1 MIERPSLHAME
12 IFLAVVDHGTMTAA
26 AEIEGVAQPAISVH
40 IRNLERFFGVPLL
53 ERHGRRVRPT
63 PYGEVLATYTRRLL
77 DHVDE
82 LGTALRRIEGL
93 ETGRLVIGASA
104 TVAETWL
111 PQVLG
116 RYSQAY
122 PGIELEVSIGNSGRV
137 LQDLRD
143 RRIGL
148 AVVGRADDAPDLV
161 AVPVF
166 RDVLRVFASAESA
179 WSRRASMCMDDLLDE
194 TFVLREPGSA
204 TREVM
209 FSCLEAVGFSPRR
222 TIQLGSN
229 EAVKR
234 AVAAG
239 LGIGILS
246 AQTLDVDVRSG
257 DVVLLP
263 CDDWSCHRQF
273 WIVQRA
279 DRMASRAE
287 LAFSGL
293 ATTGGLESLANPQ
306 PDETRSARDTIGY

>member
-26 AEIEGVAQPAISVH
+26 AEVEGVAQPAISVH

-53 ERHGRRVRPT
+53 ERQGRNVRPT
-63 PYGEVLATYTRRLL
+63 PYGEVLASYTRRML
-77 DHVDE
+77 DLVDE
-82 LGTALRRIEGL
+82 LGTALQRIEGL

-116 RYSQAY
+116 HYRQAY
-122 PGIELEVSIGNSGRV
+122 PGIELEVIIGNSGRV

-143 RRIGL
+143 RHIGI

-161 AVPVF
+161 AIPVF
-166 RDVLRVFASAESA
+166 RDILKVFAAVDSP
-179 WSRRASMCMDDLLDE
+179 WSRRASLRIADLQEE

-204 TREVM
+204 TRDFM
-209 FSCLEAVGFSPRR
+209 FGCLEASGVTPRR

-257 DVVLLP
+257 DVVLLT
-263 CDDWSCHRQF
+263 CDDWECHRQF

-287 LAFSGL
+287 AAFMEL
-293 ATTGGLESLANPQ
+293 ATTS
-306 PDETRSARDTIGY
+306 R

>member
-12 IFLAVVDHGTMTAA
+12 IFLAVVHHGTMTAA
-26 AEIEGVAQPAISVH
+26 AEAESVAQPAISVH
-40 IRNLERFFGVPLL
+40 IRNLERYFGVPLL
-53 ERHGRRVRPT
+53 ERNGRNVRPT
-63 PYGEVLATYTRRLL
+63 PYGEVLATYTRHVL
-77 DHVDE
+77 DLVDE
-82 LGTALRRIEGL
+82 LGTALQRIEGL
-93 ETGRLVIGASA
+93 ETGRLVLGASA

-111 PQVLG
+111 PQMLG
-116 RYSQAY
+116 RYRQAY

-148 AVVGRADDAPDLV
+148 AVVGRTDGAPDLH
-161 AVPVF
+161 AIPVF
-166 RDVLRVFASAESA
+166 RDVLRVFAAADSP
-179 WSRRASMCMDDLLDE
+179 WSRRPGLRMADLREE
-194 TFVLREPGSA
+194 TLVLREPGSA

-209 FSCLEAVGFSPRR
+209 FGCLDAVGFEPRQ

-246 AQTLDVDVRSG
+246 AQTLDIDVRSG
-257 DVVLLP
+257 DVVVLP
-263 CDDWSCHRQF
+263 CDDWTCERQF
-273 WIVQRA
+273 WIVRRA

-287 LAFSGL
+287 LAFMDL
-293 ATTGGLESLANPQ
+293 ATEDGATA
-306 PDETRSARDTIGY
+306 

>member
-12 IFLAVVDHGTMTAA
+12 IFLAVADHGTMTAA
-26 AEIEGVAQPAISVH
+26 AEAEGVAQPAISVH
-40 IRNLERFFGVPLL
+40 VRNLERFFGVPLL
-53 ERHGRRVRPT
+53 ERHGRKVRLT
-63 PYGEVLATYTRRLL
+63 PYGEVLATYTRHLL
-77 DHVDE
+77 DLVDE
-82 LGTALRRIEGL
+82 LGTALHRIEGL
-93 ETGRLVIGASA
+93 ETGRLVLGASA

-116 RYSQAY
+116 RFRQAY

-143 RRIGL
+143 RRIGI
-148 AVVGRADDAPDLV
+148 AVVGRTDDATGLL
-161 AVPVF
+161 AIPVF
-166 RDVLRVFASAESA
+166 RDVLRIFAATDSA
-179 WSRRASMCMDDLLDE
+179 WSRRPTLRMADLREE

-209 FSCLEAVGFSPRR
+209 FSCLDAIGFVPHR

-246 AQTLDVDVRSG
+246 AQTLDVEVRSG
-257 DVVLLP
+257 DVVLLS
-263 CDDWSCHRQF
+263 CDDWACERQF
-273 WIVQRA
+273 WMVRRA

-287 LAFSGL
+287 AAFMEL
-293 ATTGGLESLANPQ
+293 ATGAGSPA
-306 PDETRSARDTIGY
+306 